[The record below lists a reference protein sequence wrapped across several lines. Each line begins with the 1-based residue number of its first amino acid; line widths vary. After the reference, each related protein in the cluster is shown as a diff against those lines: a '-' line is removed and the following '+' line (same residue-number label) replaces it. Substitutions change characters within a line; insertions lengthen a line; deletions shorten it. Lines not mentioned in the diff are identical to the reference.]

1 MAGGAA
7 AGDGARG
14 PAGDRH
20 VIDAAGLLV
29 TPGLVDVHTHLFP
42 GVSHYGIEPD
52 PHCLG
57 RGVTTAVDA
66 GSSGAQTFPGLRRY
80 VIERS
85 RTRVLAFLNIAV
97 QGMISRLVGELEDIR
112 WASPEQA
119 IACARENQDLIVGI
133 KVRLGYQMVGNDP
146 APALRLAREAADA
159 LGLPLMVHVIDMRPA
174 LGWLLPYLGPG
185 DVVTHCFHGNEGG
198 ILGADGRVLP
208 AAITARERGV
218 LFDVGHGEGSF
229 AYHVARSAL
238 AQGFPPDTISSD
250 LHAHNVAGPVFDQAV
265 TLSKLLH
272 LGMHLEDVIRAATA
286 TPAAAVRQEAR
297 IGALAVGRDADV
309 SVFELRE
316 GAWPLPDAA
325 GCHRDRRAAP
335 RSAHG
340 HQGGPRPGIGEA
352 GHPGG
357 APARGAGRPA
367 GDHLGRRR
375 RHRDHTR
382 RPCAGRRAD
391 RRSHDRGDRGSRR
404 PGRAAT
410 GRIGLLRAARRGQ
423 PALSPHARRPPGDV
437 RRGVRR
443 NHDRA
448 HLHWPGGRRA

>member
-1 MAGGAA
+1 M
-7 AGDGARG
+7 
-14 PAGDRH
+14 
-20 VIDAAGLLV
+20 IDAAGLLV

-174 LGWLLPYLGPG
+174 LGWLLPYLGRG

-208 AAITARERGV
+208 AAVTARERGV

-272 LGMHLEDVIRAATA
+272 LGMHLEDVIRAATS

-297 IGALAVGRDADV
+297 IGALAVGREADV

-325 GCHRDRRAAP
+325 GATETVERLLVP
-335 RSAHG
+335 RMVI
-340 HQGGPRPGIGEA
+340 RA
-352 GHPGG
+352 GHARELAEPAIPGG
-357 APARGAGRPA
+357 APARGAG
-367 GDHLGRRR
+367 G
-375 RHRDHTR
+375 
-382 RPCAGRRAD
+382 AGR
-391 RRSHDRGDRGSRR
+391 
-404 PGRAAT
+404 
-410 GRIGLLRAARRGQ
+410 
-423 PALSPHARRPPGDV
+423 
-437 RRGVRR
+437 
-443 NHDRA
+443 
-448 HLHWPGGRRA
+448 